1 MNSLKE
7 IAIMAGKCIGIAAY
21 VFNVGSICYL
31 LYIGKPQFA
40 VAALAVAGIAFP
52 TIRKWIKE
60 LL

>member
-7 IAIMAGKCIGIAAY
+7 IAIMASKCIGIAAY
-21 VFNVGSICYL
+21 VFNIGGIAYL
-31 LYIGKPQFA
+31 FYIEKPQFA

-52 TIRKWIKE
+52 TIKKWIKE